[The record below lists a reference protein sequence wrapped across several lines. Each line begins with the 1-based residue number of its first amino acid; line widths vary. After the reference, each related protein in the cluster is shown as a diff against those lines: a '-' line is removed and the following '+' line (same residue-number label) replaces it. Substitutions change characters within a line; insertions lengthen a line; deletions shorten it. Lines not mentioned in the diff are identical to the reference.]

1 LKRYYENCEETPEE
15 NTGET
20 IDGDN
25 RDTSNMIAE
34 DNSTSDD
41 NNNERSSNTRI
52 NYYACPFDNFA
63 LALLVQRDHLFS

>member
-1 LKRYYENCEETPEE
+1 LKRKYENCEETPEE

-41 NNNERSSNTRI
+41 NNNERSHM
-52 NYYACPFDNFA
+52 A
-63 LALLVQRDHLFS
+63 LVISVFLEFSFFSCFSQGLCHPL

>member
-1 LKRYYENCEETPEE
+1 MTSSDNEKVIGNYRQNNLKRKYENCEETPEE

-41 NNNERSSNTRI
+41 NNNERSSENLNIT
-52 NYYACPFDNFA
+52 
-63 LALLVQRDHLFS
+63 